1 MRAPRQTTYNGVMNE
16 THSAAET
23 TLSEDDVTA
32 CVRVLRAIEADR
44 SHLTRL
50 TREQRRELLTLAG
63 LVAKPERHNLVRM
76 AKAFRRAE
84 REAAKERDRKIIE
97 QTGLRIQRR
106 SEVYAPLWLEPPK
119 PEDLEDRTEL
129 HQERT
134 CYVCKKPFTRTHRY
148 YDSMCAACG
157 DFNYAKREQTA
168 DLSGHYALVTGA
180 RVKIGFQASL
190 KLLRAGA
197 HVIVTTRFPI
207 DAAERYSK
215 ETDFSEFSER
225 LQIHGLDLRHTPS
238 VEIFTRFL
246 LERLPRLDYILNNA
260 CQTVRRPA
268 GFFQH
273 LLEKEAAAV
282 ATLPRELRGV
292 LARHDELRRILEG
305 ASADALVSANAG
317 TLGAGMVDGVGGVG
331 VRGVGVRGVC
341 VGGSVSAGVGEG
353 VGIGSGGGGGS
364 AVGIG
369 SGAGTGSGGGGAD
382 VAVGGGGG
390 QGGGACGGG
399 GALVGGSAAG
409 HGDAPFVTAAELRSH
424 AEGLLHS
431 AALSQ
436 RRYLDEDYRDGNTL
450 FPAGRY
456 DEDRQQ
462 VDLREINSW
471 RLRLH
476 EVETPELLEVQLV
489 NAIAPYILNARLK
502 PLMVRTPGGHKHIVN
517 VSAMEGQFYRATKTD
532 KHPHTNMAKAALNMM
547 TRTSAPDFV
556 KGGIHMNAVDT
567 GWVTDED
574 PAVHAARKAEEGF
587 APPLDII
594 DGAARIV
601 DPIFVGRLTG
611 THVWGQFL
619 KDYKPTPW

>member
-1 MRAPRQTTYNGVMNE
+1 M
-16 THSAAET
+16 SATNPPPPSE
-23 TLSEDDVTA
+23 LSVDDVIT
-32 CVRVLRAIEADR
+32 CVRVLRTIEADR

-50 TREQRRELLTLAG
+50 TREQRKELLTLAG
-63 LVAKPERHNLVRM
+63 LVAKPERHDLVRM

-84 REAAKERDRKIIE
+84 RAATKAHDRKIVE
-97 QTGLRIQRR
+97 QTGLRVQRR
-106 SEVYAPLWLEPPK
+106 AEVYTPLWLEPPK
-119 PEDLEDRTEL
+119 PEDLGERPAL
-129 HQERT
+129 HQERS
-134 CYVCKKPFTRTHRY
+134 CYVCKKPFVRVHRY
-148 YDSMCAACG
+148 YDSMCDECG

-180 RVKIGFQASL
+180 RVKIGFQAAL

-197 HVIVTTRFPI
+197 YVIVTTRFPV

-215 ETDFSEFSER
+215 EHDYADFRQR

-238 VEIFTRFL
+238 VELFTRFL

-273 LLEKEAAAV
+273 LLAKEDQSSATV
-282 ATLPRELRGV
+282 AESLRGP
-292 LARHDELRRILEG
+292 LASHEELRRTLETPQIAG
-305 ASADALVSANAG
+305 VSAPIAP
-317 TLGAGMVDGVGGVG
+317 
-331 VRGVGVRGVC
+331 
-341 VGGSVSAGVGEG
+341 SVHA
-353 VGIGSGGGGGS
+353 
-364 AVGIG
+364 
-369 SGAGTGSGGGGAD
+369 
-382 VAVGGGGG
+382 
-390 QGGGACGGG
+390 
-399 GALVGGSAAG
+399 
-409 HGDAPFVTAAELRSH
+409 HG
-424 AEGLLHS
+424 EGLLHS

-436 RRYLDEDYRDGNTL
+436 RRYLDEDYRDGERL
-450 FPAGRY
+450 FPANRY

-476 EVETPELLEVQLV
+476 EVATPELLEVQLV

-502 PLMVRTPGGHKHIVN
+502 PLMVRTPGLHKHIVN

-556 KGGIHMNAVDT
+556 RDGIHMNAVDT

-574 PAVHAARKAEEGF
+574 PAVHAARKAEQGF

-601 DPIFVGRLTG
+601 DPIFTGRLTG

-619 KDYKPTPW
+619 KDYKPAPW

>member
-1 MRAPRQTTYNGVMNE
+1 MN
-16 THSAAET
+16 HPHPSSDT
-23 TLSEDDVTA
+23 TLSDQDVSV

-76 AKAFRRAE
+76 AKAFRRQE
-84 REAAKERDRKIIE
+84 RQAARERDREVIE
-97 QTGLRIQRR
+97 RTGLRVQRQ
-106 SEVYAPLWLEPPK
+106 SAVYAPLWLEPPA
-119 PEDLEDRTEL
+119 PEDLDDRPRL
-129 HQERT
+129 SQARD
-134 CYVCKKPFTRTHRY
+134 CYICKKPYAKTHRY
-148 YDSMCAACG
+148 YDSLCDDCG
-157 DFNYAKREQTA
+157 DFNYAKRQQTA

-197 HVIVTTRFPI
+197 NVVVTTRFPI

-215 ETDFSEFSER
+215 EPDFADFRQR

-238 VEIFTRFL
+238 VEIFARFL

-268 GFFQH
+268 GFFHH
-273 LLEKEAAAV
+273 LLARETESL
-282 ATLPRELRGV
+282 TRLPERLRGA
-292 LARHDELRRILEG
+292 LASYDELRRSLQG
-305 ASADALVSANAG
+305 SRAHG
-317 TLGAGMVDGVGGVG
+317 
-331 VRGVGVRGVC
+331 RG
-341 VGGSVSAGVGEG
+341 
-353 VGIGSGGGGGS
+353 
-364 AVGIG
+364 
-369 SGAGTGSGGGGAD
+369 D
-382 VAVGGGGG
+382 
-390 QGGGACGGG
+390 G
-399 GALVGGSAAG
+399 GAL
-409 HGDAPFVTAAELRSH
+409 APIPPQSI

-431 AALSQ
+431 ATLSQ
-436 RRYLDEDYRDGNTL
+436 RRYLDEDFRGGEAL
-450 FPAGRY
+450 FPKGRY

-462 VDLREINSW
+462 IDLREVNSW
-471 RLRLH
+471 RLRMH

-502 PLMVRTPGGHKHIVN
+502 SLMVQTPGRDKHIVN

-556 KGGIHMNAVDT
+556 KDGIHMNAVDT

-574 PAVHAARKAEEGF
+574 PAVHAARKAEQGF

-611 THVWGQFL
+611 AHVWGQFL
-619 KDYKPTPW
+619 KDYKPAPW

>member
-1 MRAPRQTTYNGVMNE
+1 MNTSHPLPE
-16 THSAAET
+16 PGR
-23 TLSEDDVTA
+23 LSEEDVRT
-32 CVRVLRAIEADR
+32 CISVLRTIEADR

-50 TREQRRELLTLAG
+50 TQEQRRELLTLAG
-63 LVAKPERHNLVRM
+63 LVAKPERHDLVKM

-84 REAAKERDRKIIE
+84 REAKKEQDRRAIE
-97 QTGLRIQRR
+97 QAGLRVQRR
-106 SEVYAPLWLEPPK
+106 ADVYAPLWLEPPK
-119 PEDLEDRTEL
+119 PDDLNERPEL
-129 HQERT
+129 NKERA
-134 CYVCKKPFTRTHRY
+134 CYVCKKPFVKVHRY
-148 YDSMCAACG
+148 YDSMCEECG

-168 DLSGHYALVTGA
+168 DLSGRYALVTGA

-207 DAAERYSK
+207 DSADRYSK
-215 ETDFSEFSER
+215 EPDYASFRDR

-238 VEIFTRFL
+238 VELFTRFL
-246 LERLPRLDYILNNA
+246 VERLPRLDYILNNA

-273 LLEKEAAAV
+273 LLTREAEAI
-282 ATLPRELRGV
+282 ATLPPALRDP
-292 LARHDELRRILEG
+292 LASHEELRRTLDG
-305 ASADALVSANAG
+305 AHLI
-317 TLGAGMVDGVGGVG
+317 
-331 VRGVGVRGVC
+331 
-341 VGGSVSAGVGEG
+341 GE
-353 VGIGSGGGGGS
+353 S
-364 AVGIG
+364 
-369 SGAGTGSGGGGAD
+369 
-382 VAVGGGGG
+382 
-390 QGGGACGGG
+390 
-399 GALVGGSAAG
+399 GALVAASARA
-409 HGDAPFVTAAELRSH
+409 HG
-424 AEGLLHS
+424 EGLLHS

-436 RRYLDEDYRDGNTL
+436 RRYLDEDYRDGEAL
-450 FPAGRY
+450 FPANRY
-456 DEDRQQ
+456 DEDQQQ
-462 VDLREINSW
+462 VDLREMNSW
-471 RLRLH
+471 RLRMH

-502 PLMVRTPGGHKHIVN
+502 PLMLRTPERDKHVVN

-556 KGGIHMNAVDT
+556 KDGIHMNAVDT

-587 APPLDII
+587 SPPLDII

-619 KDYKPTPW
+619 KDYKPAPW